1 MQILPE
7 DLQARQWDALIG
19 SIPGAHLLQTWEWGQ
34 VKARFGWE
42 PQPKTWYNEDGSQIA
57 AALILGRTIAIP
69 GLPASL
75 RVLYVPKGPL
85 LRDWGEAGL
94 RRKILGDLRDLA
106 LEQGAIFI
114 KIDPD
119 VRLGTGIPGSE
130 PGSEDTIGNNVR
142 SDLIDFGWRFSSE
155 QVQFRNTVLVDLQPA
170 PEVLL
175 ERMKQKTRYNIRLAE
190 RKGVTVRPATLDDL
204 DLLYQMYTETAVR
217 DGFVIRER
225 EYYHAVWR
233 IFLQAGMVE
242 PLIAEVDN
250 QPVAGVVIFRFA
262 GQAYYLHGMSR
273 PLHREKMPNY
283 LLQWEAMLR
292 AREAGCTVYD
302 LWGAPD
308 EFQIS
313 DPLWGVYRFKEGLG
327 GRLVRHIGAWDLPVR
342 PFYYKVYQ
350 DFLPRLLE
358 IMRRRRRRET
368 LGETDQMSSQ
378 MGV

>member
-106 LEQGAIFI
+106 LKQGAIFI
-114 KIDPD
+114 KIDPN

-155 QVQFRNTVLVDLQPA
+155 QVQFRNTMLVDLQPA
-170 PEVLL
+170 PEGLL

>member
-114 KIDPD
+114 KIDPN

-155 QVQFRNTVLVDLQPA
+155 QVQFRNTMLVDLQPA
-170 PEVLL
+170 PEGLL

>member
-1 MQILPE
+1 MQIHSE
-7 DLQARQWDALIG
+7 DLPAPQWDALIG

-42 PQPKTWYNEDGSQIA
+42 PQPKTWYNEDGSLIA
-57 AALILGRTIAIP
+57 AALILGRTVKIP

-94 RRKILGDLRDLA
+94 RRKVLGDLRDLA

-119 VRLGTGIPGSE
+119 VRLGIDLPRSE
-130 PGSEDTIGNNVR
+130 QASEDPIGDNVR
-142 SDLIDFGWRFSSE
+142 SDLIDLGWRFSSE
-155 QVQFRNTVLVDLQPA
+155 QVQFRNTVLVDLRPA

-190 RKGVTVRPATLDDL
+190 RKGVMVRPATLDDL
-204 DLLYQMYTETAVR
+204 DLLFQMYAETAVR

-225 EYYHAVWR
+225 EYYHVVWK

-273 PLHREKMPNY
+273 LLHREKMPNY
-283 LLQWEAMLR
+283 LLQWKAMLR

-308 EFQIS
+308 EFHMD
-313 DPLWGVYRFKEGLG
+313 DPLWGVFRFKEGLG

-342 PFYYKVYQ
+342 PFYYRVYM

-368 LGETDQMSSQ
+368 IGETGQNSGQ

>member
-106 LEQGAIFI
+106 LKQGAIFI
-114 KIDPD
+114 KIDPN

-155 QVQFRNTVLVDLQPA
+155 QVQFRNTMLVDLQPA

-368 LGETDQMSSQ
+368 LGEADQMSSQ